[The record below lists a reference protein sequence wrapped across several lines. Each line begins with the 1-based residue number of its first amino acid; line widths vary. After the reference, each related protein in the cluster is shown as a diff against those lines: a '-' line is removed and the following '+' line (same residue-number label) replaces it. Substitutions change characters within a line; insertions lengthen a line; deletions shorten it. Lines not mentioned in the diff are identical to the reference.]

1 LPRCTATHSA
11 VSKSS
16 SQRFT
21 RKVCRFC
28 EKGIQPSPI
37 DAGFSSVDDSP
48 LVESNLEPRRN
59 SEPVRPTFANGAST
73 NKLHGAPRPIGP
85 HIAAHGFGVTSTSPT
100 LRRDVWRDIR
110 RGASAGSMARNRD
123 RRKSAIRGK
132 PENVC
137 SFRCLPGF
145 EPNADVC
152 KYPAWTTA
160 YVSQESFSSSGREF
174 C

>member
-1 LPRCTATHSA
+1 MHGDAQRSIEKFFAKLLP
-11 VSKSS
+11 
-16 SQRFT
+16 

-37 DAGFSSVDDSP
+37 DAGFGSVDDNP
-48 LVESNLEPRRN
+48 LVESNLERGGTAN
-59 SEPVRPTFANGAST
+59 LCVRALRMAQAQASCT
-73 NKLHGAPRPIGP
+73 AHPALIGP
-85 HIAAHGFGVTSTSPT
+85 YIAAHGFGVTSTSPT
-100 LRRDVWRDIR
+100 LRRGVWRDIR
-110 RGASAGSMARNRD
+110 RGASAGSMARNRG

-132 PENVC
+132 PENMC